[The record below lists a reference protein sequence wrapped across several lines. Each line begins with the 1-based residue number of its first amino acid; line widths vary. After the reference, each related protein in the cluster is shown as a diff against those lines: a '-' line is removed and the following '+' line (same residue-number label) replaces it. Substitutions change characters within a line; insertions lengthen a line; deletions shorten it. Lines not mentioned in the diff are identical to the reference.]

1 MGIAA
6 LVTSAVLM
14 LLGQVEN
21 VTYKVCMYNVLRF
34 AGMDIP
40 MPKEQSVRDSD

>member
-1 MGIAA
+1 MWIAA

-14 LLGQVEN
+14 LPGQVEL
-21 VTYKVCMYNVLRF
+21 TKFVCITVLRF
-34 AGMDIP
+34 AGRDIP